1 MRRKRKRGRLDQA
14 KVRKEEKEASFNTP
28 FRSLLKDH
36 KGFSETPEPVAP
48 DLVAEEET
56 IIIDDDKYLFQAAMR
71 GVTPLKDHKHKV
83 VGSSARKATANAQA
97 PNNST
102 SSREYLSSLVSEPS
116 AWDISFSDEYMEG
129 AVSSLGPKIMKRLK
143 RGDFSIQEYI
153 DLHGLTKKEAEA
165 AVSDFII
172 QCHQK
177 DLRCVLIIHGRGLG
191 SADFEPAIKRE
202 LPVWF
207 RRGSLKRIVLAFVTA
222 RPCDGGAGASYVL
235 LRKRHA

>member
-1 MRRKRKRGRLDQA
+1 MSRKRKRGRLVQPKDTRE
-14 KVRKEEKEASFNTP
+14 KKEASFNAP
-28 FRSLLKDH
+28 FEGLLKDR
-36 KGFSETPEPVAP
+36 KDFSEKLECDGP
-48 DLVAEEET
+48 DPLSEQESE
-56 IIIDDDKYLFQAAMR
+56 IEDDEYLFQRAMR
-71 GVTPLKDHKHKV
+71 GVIPLKNHKNKV
-83 VGSSARKATANAQA
+83 FGSSVKKAIPDAQTL
-97 PNNST
+97 NHST
-102 SSREYLSSLVSEPS
+102 RSREYLASLVNEPA

-129 AVSSLGPKIMKRLK
+129 AVSSVGPKIMKRLK

-172 QCHQK
+172 QSYQK

-207 RRGSLKRIVLAFVTA
+207 RRGLLKRIVLAFVTA
-222 RPCDGGAGASYVL
+222 RPCDGGAGALYVL